1 MTLRTTDSPDVYKE
15 IANNRVY
22 YTEVNLLIREI
33 IRRRGETESEEISFE
48 MDNLLRHWDWVRS
61 WQAIKARQD
70 EIDNFRK
77 ENGLPDP
84 QSQQPLNPNGTP
96 QTSRW
101 FDQVKAFTEAMG
113 QPVGEDIKSDKNE
126 HLVYLRTRLI
136 REESK
141 EVEQET
147 LCKVC
152 RKIDKAALTKELAD
166 LLYVTIG
173 FAVTFGLPLCE
184 VFERVHQSN
193 MSKLGEDG
201 KPIYREDGKVMKGP
215 NYQPPQLDDL
225 F

>member
-1 MTLRTTDSPDVYKE
+1 MTLRTTDSQNVYKE
-15 IANNRVY
+15 MASNRVY
-22 YTEVNLLIREI
+22 YTEVSLLIQEI
-33 IRRRGETESEEISFE
+33 LRRRGETESEEISFE
-48 MDNLLRHWDWVRS
+48 MDNLLRHWDWARS
-61 WQAIKARQD
+61 WQAIKARQEEMD
-70 EIDNFRK
+70 DFRK

-101 FDQVKAFTEAMG
+101 FDQVKAFTEAVG
-113 QPVGEDIKSDKNE
+113 QPVDVPMDPSLLELRYDLIDEEVNE
-126 HLVYLRTRLI
+126 IVEEAFQDYTGI
-136 REESK
+136 PRE
-141 EVEQET
+141 
-147 LCKVC
+147 
-152 RKIDKAALTKELAD
+152 KIDKASLTKELAD

-173 FAVTFGLPLCE
+173 FAVTFGLPICE

-215 NYQPPQLDDL
+215 NYQPPKLEDL